1 LTVVRARA
9 DAARGKLIQAGLYLN
24 PTLSLRSD
32 EMNNPNGRLGFP
44 ALTLTQ
50 EFVTARKIKLAKA
63 AAAQG
68 VAAAD
73 WDAVTRWFD
82 VATRVRIAYTDVLTT
97 QLEVRANSEL
107 VRIAEEGLAVAV
119 KLEKAGAGSQPDV
132 LRARVQLEQSR
143 MQLGVAQRRAEAARR
158 ILAVAVG
165 VAELPPTEVQ
175 GNLEVPAPVLEW
187 TTLLGTVLTR
197 SSEVQ
202 AAEALASQADR
213 LLASA
218 RAQAVP
224 NFYIQA
230 RAIYSDP
237 DRSPEAMIEIGA
249 PVPLYNRNQGN
260 IASARADVA
269 RTRAEVRQVELALTA
284 RLSNAFQRYQA
295 ARQQAEAYEKGI
307 LRHAQESLRLV
318 RLGYDRGEAK
328 YDYTAVLQAQL
339 ILFQARLAYVQTLG
353 EVWRAVSEIGGLMQE
368 NDFNVGEAPPP
379 QTCPEEQPIPSAPDA
394 PSARAVLMPP
404 AADLETAQGLL
415 RLQPPAAAE
424 TPRRP

>member
-1 LTVVRARA
+1 
-9 DAARGKLIQAGLYLN
+9 
-24 PTLSLRSD
+24 
-32 EMNNPNGRLGFP
+32 
-44 ALTLTQ
+44 
-50 EFVTARKIKLAKA
+50 
-63 AAAQG
+63 
-68 VAAAD
+68 
-73 WDAVTRWFD
+73 
-82 VATRVRIAYTDVLTT
+82 
-97 QLEVRANSEL
+97 
-107 VRIAEEGLAVAV
+107 
-119 KLEKAGAGSQPDV
+119 V
-132 LRARVQLEQSR
+132 LRARVQLEQSK

-165 VAELPPTEVQ
+165 VAELPAAEVQ

-202 AAEALASQADR
+202 AAEALAAQADR

-224 NFYIQA
+224 NFYIQV
-230 RAIYSDP
+230 RPMYSAP
-237 DRSPEAMIEIGA
+237 DRTGELMVETGA
-249 PVPLYNRNQGN
+249 PIPLFNRNQGN

-295 ARQQAEAYEKGI
+295 ARQQEEAYEKGI

-368 NDFNVGEAPPP
+368 NDFNVGEAPP
-379 QTCPEEQPIPSAPDA
+379 QTSPEEQPAPAAPDCA
-394 PSARAVLMPP
+394 SARAVLMPP